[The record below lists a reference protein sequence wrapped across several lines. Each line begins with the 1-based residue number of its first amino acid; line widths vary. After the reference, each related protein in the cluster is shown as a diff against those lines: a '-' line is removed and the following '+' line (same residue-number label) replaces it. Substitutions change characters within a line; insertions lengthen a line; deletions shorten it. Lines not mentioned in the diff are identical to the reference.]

1 MMPRLHPWGRRSLV
15 LKIRN
20 HLPTLLQIGLVGAIL
35 FPLAFSSC
43 ESNAAT
49 FVPRKSDRPLEF
61 LLPSTGTTMVAIP
74 NDPIKTA
81 VFDRA
86 RVDIQTDSQT
96 GMLYILPKIEGSA
109 MVYVTCRSGET
120 AALYL
125 TFEPDA
131 KPRTII
137 LEKQGEESPTA
148 AVGVATPSR
157 PLRAEGFSAE
167 IKRFITLILRH
178 ETGDEAVRTSM
189 TIPGP
194 AAERAIQQLAPL
206 NVRFEG
212 IWRSRDAEAIEL
224 IVRNGTVRPIEID
237 PTALTS
243 GDLWAVA
250 TTQTQLL
257 PGMSTTLILVEAA
270 RE

>member
-1 MMPRLHPWGRRSLV
+1 MFKFHPWSKRAFV

-20 HLPTLLQIGLVGAIL
+20 QLPNILQIALAFAIL
-35 FPLAFSSC
+35 FPIAFAYR
-43 ESNAAT
+43 EADAAT
-49 FVPRKSDRPLEF
+49 FVARKSDRPLEF
-61 LLPSTGTTMVAIP
+61 VLPSTGTTMVAIP

-86 RVDIQTDSQT
+86 LVDIQTDSQT
-96 GMLYILPKIEGSA
+96 GMLYILPKIEGGA

-120 AALYL
+120 AALHL

-137 LEKQGEESPTA
+137 LEKQGDETPTA
-148 AVGVATPSR
+148 AAGVATPAR

-167 IKRFITLILRH
+167 VKRFVTLILRH
-178 ETGDEAVRTSM
+178 ETNDEAVRTSM

-194 AAERAIQQLAPL
+194 AAERAIRQLAPL

-212 IWRSRDAEAIEL
+212 IWRSRDAEAIEVT
-224 IVRNGTVRPIEID
+224 VRNGTVLPIEID
-237 PTALTS
+237 PQALTS

-270 RE
+270 RD